1 MPFGLF
7 KERHILV
14 NSRWSPFTTAAIL
27 FLFGAYFALFVRS
40 LVALWI
46 GEPSVDNWS
55 VWIAFAYTVAY
66 GIAACF
72 IRGHTL
78 NNDAL

>member
-7 KERHILV
+7 KERQILV
-14 NSRWSPFTTAAIL
+14 KSRWSPFTTAAIL
-27 FLFGAYFALFVRS
+27 FLFGAYFSLFVRS

-46 GEPSVDNWS
+46 GEPSGDSWS
-55 VWIAFAYTVAY
+55 VWIAFAYTAAY

-72 IRGHTL
+72 IRGRTM
-78 NNDAL
+78 NDNSL